1 MSIIC
6 VALSV
11 MALGQ
16 KPVNWNTVAEE
27 TNYRRTSTHAE
38 TIKYYHQLQAASPW
52 VYVREYPY
60 STGENRPFHTIIVST
75 DRLEKPDT
83 PRNPDKAV
91 IFVVNGVHSGEIEG
105 KDACMALVRDICI
118 TKKHASLLNHII
130 LVILPIF
137 NIDGHEMR
145 GKYNRINQNGP
156 EEMGWRCTADNH
168 NLNRDYMKADTPEM
182 RALLRLFHGW
192 KPHLWFDTHTT
203 DGADFQYDVTFA
215 AAIGPENAPSVA
227 DYVNNRLHPHLLKTL
242 AEDGHTPAI
251 FFEMRDRMDP
261 AKGIDANLGFAP
273 RFSTGYGAITN
284 RPSILVETH
293 MLKPYDVRVKATYNL
308 ILRTLELVAADPKA
322 LISAVKKGDEYA
334 ANLYKDEKA
343 RVVLATSQPA
353 DDEGTPMVFKAYD
366 VSTKRSEASGAEY
379 PVWDR
384 SKPIDVPTKFFS
396 KFTATRDVKPPAAY
410 IIPPQWKD
418 VIQRLKFH
426 GLRTESLEKIV
437 TIEVGSYRFS
447 EVRWKERAFEGRH
460 EASFKSEPIRVTRTY
475 PKDSVVVRLDDLK
488 AVLAVHLLEPDA
500 PDSLVRWGFFDTI
513 FEQKEY
519 YEDYAMAPIADRML
533 AEDAILKKEF
543 DAWLAANP
551 DMATNARAR
560 LDFIYQRSPYWDKRK
575 DIYPVGRI
583 EQARDIPSNPK
594 SDETPNPRGYKIQ
607 G

>member
-1 MSIIC
+1 MSMFC
-6 VALSV
+6 AALSV
-11 MALGQ
+11 MAMGQ
-16 KPVNWNTVAEE
+16 KPMNWKTVAEE
-27 TNYRRTSTHAE
+27 SDYHRTSTHAE
-38 TIKYYHQLQAASPW
+38 TIKYYQQLQTASPW
-52 VYVREYPY
+52 VLVREFPY

-83 PRNPDKAV
+83 PRNPDKALLL
-91 IFVVNGVHSGEIEG
+91 IVNGVHSGEIEG
-105 KDACMALVRDICI
+105 KDACMALVREICI
-118 TKKHASLLNHII
+118 TKKHASLLTHID

-145 GKYNRINQNGP
+145 SKYNRINQNGP
-156 EEMGWRCTADNH
+156 DEMGWRCTAANY
-168 NLNRDYMKADTPEM
+168 NLNRDYMKVDTQEM
-182 RALLRLFHGW
+182 RAFLRLFHQW

-242 AEDGHTPAI
+242 AEDGHTPGI

-273 RFSTGYGAITN
+273 RFSTGYGAIMN

-293 MLKPYDVRVKATYNL
+293 MLKPYKVRVKATYDL
-308 ILRTLELVAADPKA
+308 LLRTLELVAADPMT

-353 DDEGTPMVFKAYD
+353 DDEGTPMVFKAYQ

-384 SKPIDVPTKFFS
+384 SKPIDVSTKFFS
-396 KFTATRDVKPPAAY
+396 KFTVARDVKPPAAY

-418 VIQRLKFH
+418 VIQRLRFH
-426 GLRTESLEKIV
+426 GIRTESL
-437 TIEVGSYRFS
+437 TDGTTLEVGTYKFTDA
-447 EVRWKERAFEGRH
+447 RWKERPFEGRH
-460 EASFKSEPIRVTRTY
+460 EVSFKTEPIRETRTF
-475 PKDSVVVRLDDLK
+475 PKGSVVVRLDDPT
-488 AVLAVHLLEPDA
+488 AVVAVHLLEPDA
-500 PDSLVRWGFFDTI
+500 PDSLVHWGFFDAV

-533 AEDAILKKEF
+533 AEDANLKKEF

-551 DMATNARAR
+551 DKATNARVR

-575 DIYPVGRI
+575 DIYPIGRI
-583 EQARDIPSNPK
+583 ERTRDIPK
-594 SDETPNPRGYKIQ
+594 SAGPGNFDR
-607 G
+607 

>member
-1 MSIIC
+1 MSLLC
-6 VALSV
+6 VAWTVL
-11 MALGQ
+11 AIGQ
-16 KPVNWNTVAEE
+16 PADNWKTVAEE
-27 TNYRRTSTHAE
+27 TNYRKTSSYAE
-38 TIKYYHQLQAASPW
+38 TIAYYQKLQAASPW
-52 VYVREYPY
+52 VKVERRGFTPERREM
-60 STGENRPFHTIIVST
+60 HLVIVSK
-75 DRLEKPDT
+75 DDAFKPGT
-83 PRNPDKAV
+83 AFSVGKATLL
-91 IFVVNGVHSGEIEG
+91 VVNGVHSGEIEG
-105 KDACMALVRDICI
+105 KDACMALAREICI
-118 TKKHASLLNHII
+118 TKKHESLLDNAT
-130 LVILPIF
+130 LLILPVF
-137 NIDGHEMR
+137 NIDGHER
-145 GKYNRINQNGP
+145 TSRYNRINQNGP
-156 EEMGWRCTADNH
+156 EEMGWRCTADNL
-168 NLNRDYMKADTPEM
+168 NLNRDYMKADTAEM
-182 RALLRLFHGW
+182 RSLLRTFHEW

-242 AEDGHTPAI
+242 AEDGHTPGI

-273 RFSTGYGAITN
+273 RFSTGYGAIMN

-293 MLKPYDVRVKATYNL
+293 MLKPYEVRVKATFDL
-308 ILRTLELVAADPKA
+308 IKRTLELVAADPWA

-353 DDEGTPMVFKAYD
+353 DDEGTPMVFKAYQ

-396 KFTATRDVKPPAAY
+396 KFIVARDVKPPAAY
-410 IIPPQWKD
+410 IVPVQWHEA
-418 VIQRLKFH
+418 IEHLRSHRLRMEELK
-426 GLRTESLEKIV
+426 EIV
-437 TIEVGSYRFS
+437 TLEVGTYRFS
-447 EVRWKERAFEGRH
+447 EARWKERPFEGRH
-460 EASFKSEPIRVTRTY
+460 EVSFKTEPIRETRTF
-475 PKDSVVVRLDDLK
+475 PKGSVVVRLDDPT
-488 AVLAVHLLEPDA
+488 AVVAVHLLEPDA
-500 PDSLVRWGFFDTI
+500 PDSLAHWGFFDAI

-533 AEDAILKKEF
+533 AEDANLKKEF

-551 DMATNARAR
+551 DKAANARAR

-583 EQARDIPSNPK
+583 ESARDIPSNPK
-594 SDETPNPRGYKIQ
+594 SDETPNPRGKYIQ